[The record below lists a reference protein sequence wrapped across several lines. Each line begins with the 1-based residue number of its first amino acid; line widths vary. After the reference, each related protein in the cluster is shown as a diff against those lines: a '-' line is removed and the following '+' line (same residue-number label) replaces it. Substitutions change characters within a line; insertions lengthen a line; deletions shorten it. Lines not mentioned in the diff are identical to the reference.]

1 MSELTMQY
9 GGTCATPSNAPKV
22 GTLGRIY
29 ANNVTDP
36 DGDNVAVQFQAKWD
50 AGDGKGLIV
59 RWSSGLTGYK
69 KSGSSFAISLP
80 TDITPGKQV
89 QWYAR
94 VRDTDST
101 GAGNYSAWSYAGDPS
116 ACYFVYDRTYPKA
129 PEITSAEYPESIY
142 TADLTE
148 PWYDGVGQYGSFT
161 IDAVDTDVT
170 TYWYG
175 INENP
180 TSRNKIT
187 TSGGAAE
194 IVKALPAEPGVR
206 FFTARAFDSAG
217 NPGTTY
223 TYQFRVKVG
232 QPDRAT

>member
-1 MSELTMQY
+1 MGDVDEF
-9 GGTCATPSNAPKV
+9 
-22 GTLGRIY
+22 GRH
-29 ANNVTDP
+29 
-36 DGDNVAVQFQAKWD
+36 W
-50 AGDGKGLIV
+50 
-59 RWSSGLTGYK
+59 
-69 KSGSSFAISLP
+69 GSCQGSIEVLLV
-80 TDITPGKQV
+80 K
-89 QWYAR
+89 
-94 VRDTDST
+94 
-101 GAGNYSAWSYAGDPS
+101 GAGHAADVEGRAVRGDPARAPWRHVDSAWSYAGDPS

-129 PEITSAEYPESIY
+129 PKITSAEYPESIY